1 MNRIKVH
8 SNVLI
13 SLLKNNLKSH
23 FDIPN
28 ATIELYYNNEELL
41 DIKTVSYNI
50 KNNIDLE
57 VKYNDANTIKGI
69 NLEKSVEGNHKN

>member
-13 SLLKNNLKSH
+13 SLLKNNLKNH

-69 NLEKSVEGNHKN
+69 NLEKYVEGNHKN